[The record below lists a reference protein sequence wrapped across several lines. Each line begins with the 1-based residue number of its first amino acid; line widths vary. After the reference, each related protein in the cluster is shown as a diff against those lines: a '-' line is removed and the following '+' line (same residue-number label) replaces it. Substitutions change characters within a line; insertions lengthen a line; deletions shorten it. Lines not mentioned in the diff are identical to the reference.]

1 MRFAISENT
10 KVTISLVILIAVLV
24 FVVGVTITITGWKVD
39 LESRVMVLEEKT
51 NSTCED
57 VTAIKSRQHEQDTIF
72 AEILTD
78 LKWIRAALETK

>member
-10 KVTISLVILIAVLV
+10 KVTISLVILIAVLI
-24 FVVGVTITITGWKVD
+24 FVIGVTITITGWKVD

-51 NSTCED
+51 SSTCED
-57 VTAIKSRQHEQDTIF
+57 VETLKSRQYEQDTIF

-78 LKWIRAALETK
+78 LKWIRAALENG